1 MLAVTAP
8 SRLPPTPARRR
19 RSLRFGRACSAL
31 LALAWLAM
39 ALPPARAQVERLVPP
54 AEPAA
59 AESGWQQFQKRL
71 AGAVESRDLRYLMS
85 IVDPKIRNS
94 FDKPDGAKAFVEQW
108 DLEPAKAKESP
119 LWRELRAMLRFA
131 PAAVETPAGE
141 RMLCLPYVAVR
152 WPPTIDPFLFGAVV
166 VADAPVFD
174 RPSTAGTILR
184 SLSHDIVG
192 VEDWELPDENP
203 KLTQRWVQVVLK
215 ERVGYVAAE
224 HMRSPIEARAC
235 FARRGAAWRMVSLTV
250 GGG

>member
-1 MLAVTAP
+1 MPPVT
-8 SRLPPTPARRR
+8 TAR
-19 RSLRFGRACSAL
+19 AAAL
-31 LALAWLAM
+31 LLAGLLAPVG
-39 ALPPARAQVERLVPP
+39 AVLAQVERLVPP
-54 AEPAA
+54 TEAAA
-59 AESGWQQFQKRL
+59 AEASWQQFHKRH
-71 AGAVESRDLRYLMS
+71 AGAVESRDLRFLLS
-85 IVDPKIRNS
+85 IVDAKIRNS
-94 FDKPDGAKAFVEQW
+94 FDKPDGTKAFVEQW
-108 DLEPAKAKESP
+108 ELDPAKAKDSP
-119 LWRELRAMLRFA
+119 VWRELRAMLRFA

-174 RPSTAGTILR
+174 RPSALGTIVR

-203 KLTQRWVQVVLK
+203 KVTQRWVQVVLK
-215 ERVGYVAAE
+215 DRVGYVAVE